1 MPLIPLHISAAVKL
15 LCLCSVYQIRHDV
28 SIYKLNPPPQPSDE
42 KPKRRIFIFCL
53 LSVHLNSEL
62 TRFEFYVP
70 SASTSESAS
79 IALKNLFAMV
89 FPFELFLQ
97 AVRCR
102 RHAYIIAHVRY
113 IVKPKTGNI
122 CEKFLNRCVKL
133 LRFHIVL
140 NFHCCSFN
148 AFFKPNSGIAIPAAV

>member
-42 KPKRRIFIFCL
+42 KPKRRTFIFCL
-53 LSVHLNSEL
+53 LSVRSNFEL
-62 TRFEFYVP
+62 TRFEFYNP
-70 SASTSESAS
+70 SESAS

-89 FPFELFLQ
+89 FPFKLFLQ

-102 RHAYIIAHVRY
+102 RHTYIIAHVRY

-122 CEKFLNRCVKL
+122 CEKILSRCVKL
-133 LRFHIVL
+133 LCFHIVL
-140 NFHCCSFN
+140 NFHCCSFI

>member
-1 MPLIPLHISAAVKL
+1 MFSISN
-15 LCLCSVYQIRHDV
+15 SVQCV
-28 SIYKLNPPPQPSDE
+28 NIYKFNPPPQPSDE

-53 LSVHLNSEL
+53 LSVHSNSEL
-62 TRFEFYVP
+62 TRFEFYNP
-70 SASTSESAS
+70 SESTSESAS

-97 AVRCR
+97 AVRCC

-122 CEKFLNRCVKL
+122 CEK
-133 LRFHIVL
+133 I
-140 NFHCCSFN
+140 
-148 AFFKPNSGIAIPAAV
+148 FKQMC